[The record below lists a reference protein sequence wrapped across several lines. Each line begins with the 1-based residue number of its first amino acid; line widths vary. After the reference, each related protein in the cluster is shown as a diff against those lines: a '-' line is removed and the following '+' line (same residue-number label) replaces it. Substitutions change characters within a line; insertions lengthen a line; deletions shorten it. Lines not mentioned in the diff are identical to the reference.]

1 MSRKFVSRERSQFVE
16 EVDCV
21 GQKLEN
27 AVANEPGVELEKP
40 RQGCCESYML
50 LSKCLLVLLILH
62 PFSFL
67 YPFHVLV
74 VPLSQISTCSP
85 KLSKICFI
93 ALQFFFSRT

>member
-21 GQKLEN
+21 GQKLED

-50 LSKCLLVLLILH
+50 LSKCPLVLLILH
-62 PFSFL
+62 
-67 YPFHVLV
+67 
-74 VPLSQISTCSP
+74 C
-85 KLSKICFI
+85 
-93 ALQFFFSRT
+93 FFFFPSPGKMPSGIKTNIKSASMHPYQR